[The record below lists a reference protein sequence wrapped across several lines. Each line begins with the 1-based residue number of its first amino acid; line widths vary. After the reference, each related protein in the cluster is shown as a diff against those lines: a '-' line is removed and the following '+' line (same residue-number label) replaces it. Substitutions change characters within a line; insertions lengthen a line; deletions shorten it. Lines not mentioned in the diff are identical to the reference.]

1 MTFPVKFKTTN
12 LRQKKP
18 SICSTYLMYFLYKK
32 HPFRCV
38 LLVDYSE
45 RVYKHENPPPSTTQK
60 NTLSGVFFWW
70 TTQYVFTNTR
80 IHPRPLHKKTPFR
93 VCSFGGLLR
102 TCLQNTRIHPRPLH
116 KKTPFRVCSFG
127 GLPRT
132 CLPTRES
139 SPVHYTKKHPFGCV
153 LLVDGDGFE
162 PSKAVP
168 ADLQSDPF
176 GRSGTRPGAGDW
188 SRTNNL
194 LITNQL
200 LCH

>member
-32 HPFRCV
+32 HPFGCV

-45 RVYKHENPPPSTTQK
+45 RVYKHENP
-60 NTLSGVFFWW
+60 
-70 TTQYVFTNTR
+70 
-80 IHPRPLHKKTPFR
+80 
-93 VCSFGGLLR
+93 
-102 TCLQNTRIHPRPLH
+102 PRPLH

>member
-45 RVYKHENPPPSTTQK
+45 RVCQHENPPPSTIQK

-70 TTQYVFTNTR
+70 TSQNVFT
-80 IHPRPLHKKTPFR
+80 
-93 VCSFGGLLR
+93 
-102 TCLQNTRIHPRPLH
+102 
-116 KKTPFRVCSFG
+116 
-127 GLPRT
+127 
-132 CLPTRES
+132 TRES
-139 SPVHYTKKHPFGCV
+139 TPIHCTKKHPFGCV

>member
-1 MTFPVKFKTTN
+1 
-12 LRQKKP
+12 
-18 SICSTYLMYFLYKK
+18 MYFLYKK
-32 HPFRCV
+32 TPFRVCYFGG
-38 LLVDYSE
+38 LPRTCLQ
-45 RVYKHENPPPSTTQK
+45 HENPSRPP
-60 NTLSGVFFWW
+60 
-70 TTQYVFTNTR
+70 
-80 IHPRPLHKKTPFR
+80 HKKTPFR
-93 VCSFGGLLR
+93 VS
-102 TCLQNTRIHPRPLH
+102 
-116 KKTPFRVCSFG
+116 SFG

-132 CLPTRES
+132 CLQHENPPRPPHKKNTLSGVLFWWTSQNVFANTRIL
-139 SPVHYTKKHPFGCV
+139 PRPLYKKHPFGCV

>member
-1 MTFPVKFKTTN
+1 MTFLVKFKPTN

-32 HPFRCV
+32 TPFRVCSFGG
-38 LLVDYSE
+38 LHRTYLQ
-45 RVYKHENPPPSTTQK
+45 HENPPPSTTQK

-70 TTQYVFTNTR
+70 TTQNVFT
-80 IHPRPLHKKTPFR
+80 
-93 VCSFGGLLR
+93 
-102 TCLQNTRIHPRPLH
+102 
-116 KKTPFRVCSFG
+116 
-127 GLPRT
+127 
-132 CLPTRES
+132 TRES
-139 SPVHYTKKHPFGCV
+139 TPVHHTKKHPFGCV